1 MIPERPMMLH
11 LVLSEDWVAAQRDR
25 RYLLST
31 RGRTLS
37 EVGFVHLA
45 RPEQVG
51 VVLDTHFADRVGAA
65 HGAEVLLLALDDRRL
80 GAPVRDEAGFPHLYG
95 ELPIAAVSQT
105 LSVRRPGQRVVLEPV
120 QGRRLPLAA
129 PALAVGLAELP
140 RWSGDTTAIVASVTA
155 GSFRAAVAL
164 VDRVAGVA
172 EQLDHHPDIDI
183 RWRTVSFRLSTH
195 SAGGVTALDL
205 DLAARIDDLAVQG

>member
-1 MIPERPMMLH
+1 MMLH
-11 LVLSEDWVAAQRDR
+11 LVLSEDWAAAQRTGH
-25 RYLLST
+25 YLLST

-51 VVLDTHFADRVGAA
+51 GVLDAHFGDRAGPG

-95 ELPIAAVSQT
+95 ELPLAAVRQT
-105 LSVRRPGQRVVLEPV
+105 LSVRRSGQRVVLEPV
-120 QGRRLPLAA
+120 EGRRHPLAA

-140 RWSGDTTAIVASVTA
+140 RWSGDTAAIVRSVTA
-155 GSFRAAVAL
+155 GSFPAAVSL
-164 VDRVAGVA
+164 VDRVAAVS

-195 SAGGVTALDL
+195 SAGSVTALDL
-205 DLAARIDDLAVQG
+205 DLAARIDDLAHQA